1 LLKHRSA
8 DSDKTGETSMTL
20 QTLIKDKIAE
30 KGSKEIAKQ
39 LGYNVTKKFEERVK
53 IVIESPYLSLDSS
66 GYDFHYSS
74 NQFIKKLSEALEI
87 PELFY
92 SRVIEEIEAQLVIN
106 NEKKPYFFL
115 ETNFKR
121 KSQPVFML
129 AALESRRYLEI
140 NEGIFKLS
148 LNQQL
153 SRLSD
158 FIKTHNQQHPVLELW
173 GKIESY
179 VYFYDEKTIFIF
191 QQRVS

>member
-1 LLKHRSA
+1 
-8 DSDKTGETSMTL
+8 
-20 QTLIKDKIAE
+20 
-30 KGSKEIAKQ
+30 
-39 LGYNVTKKFEERVK
+39 
-53 IVIESPYLSLDSS
+53 
-66 GYDFHYSS
+66 
-74 NQFIKKLSEALEI
+74 
-87 PELFY
+87 
-92 SRVIEEIEAQLVIN
+92 
-106 NEKKPYFFL
+106 
-115 ETNFKR
+115 
-121 KSQPVFML
+121 ML

-191 QQRVS
+191 STTGELVDSQTKYSYSKAVLSLR